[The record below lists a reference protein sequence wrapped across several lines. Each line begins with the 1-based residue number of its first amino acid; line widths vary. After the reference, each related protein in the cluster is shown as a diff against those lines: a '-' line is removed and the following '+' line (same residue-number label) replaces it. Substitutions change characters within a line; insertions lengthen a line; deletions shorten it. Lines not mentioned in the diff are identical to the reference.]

1 MKLAVRI
8 GLVILSLLSLEEA
21 GFSQGTPKAEIFGG
35 YSFARQGDA
44 NIGAGWNGSV
54 EGKLTDWFGIVADVS
69 GHYYSKDLL
78 VVQGPSNAVVKANLS
93 LHMFRFGPQF
103 TMRSG
108 KAAPFVHALF
118 GAANAKVTGGLQ
130 IGSANFSVSD
140 SSTDFAAAVGGGVD
154 VDVTDR
160 FAIRAVQ
167 VDYSYFRNGSAVFGP
182 GGSTNGVRISGG
194 VVFRF

>member
-35 YSFARQGDA
+35 YSFARQGDT
-44 NIGAGWNGSV
+44 NISAGWDGSV
-54 EGKLTDWFGIVADVS
+54 EAKFRNWFGIVADVS
-69 GHYYSKDLL
+69 GHYHSKDLF
-78 VVQGPSNAVVKANLS
+78 VSQGSSSAVVKSNLS

-130 IGSANFSVSD
+130 VGSANFSVSN

-154 VDVTDR
+154 IDVTDR
-160 FAIRAVQ
+160 FAVRAVQ